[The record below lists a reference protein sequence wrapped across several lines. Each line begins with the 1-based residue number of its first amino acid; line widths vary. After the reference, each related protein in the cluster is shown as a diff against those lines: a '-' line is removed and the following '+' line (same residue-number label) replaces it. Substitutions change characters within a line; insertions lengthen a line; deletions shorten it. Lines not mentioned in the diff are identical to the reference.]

1 MLYSIYQW
9 WYEAQQSGAEWADT
23 FSFLNI
29 FQYLTVRA
37 ALACFMAFGLS
48 LWLGPRVIR
57 RLISLKVGQPI
68 RTAEEV
74 HKLHELHGAKAGTPT
89 MGGVMILGTV
99 TLAVLICGQIWNPY
113 VAVTMFVML
122 GLGALGFMDDYTK
135 VKLKNSDGV
144 SSRFKLAWQACVA
157 TLAAVFLYF
166 GSGVEGTE
174 MKDEAA
180 KVELI
185 SDGTDVAAA
194 QEAGVTFPLKE
205 EQLPKENAFWIKTD
219 NGAEHMPISAVGFPL
234 LKKPI
239 IDLWY
244 LAIPFFVIII
254 IGASNAVNLTDGLD
268 GLATGC
274 TITTCMAYAVIAYLA
289 GNIASY
295 DYLHIPF
302 NPQLSELTVFIL
314 ALVGAAFG
322 FLWFNSHPA
331 KVFMGDT
338 GSLAIGGAIGT
349 MAICTKQELLL
360 VIIGF
365 VFVMEAMSVI
375 LQVGSF
381 KLRGKRIF
389 AMAPIHHHFELRG
402 WHESQVIIRF
412 WIISIICAFIG
423 LSLLKVA

>member
-1 MLYSIYQW
+1 MLYYIYQLW
-9 WYEAQQSGAEWADT
+9 NEANIAGESWAET

-37 ALACFMAFGLS
+37 ALACLIAFGLS

-68 RTAEEV
+68 RSAAEV

-89 MGGVMILGTV
+89 MGGVMILGTI
-99 TLAVLICGQIWNPY
+99 TIAVLICGKIWNPF
-113 VAVTMFVML
+113 VAITMFVLL
-122 GLGALGFMDDYTK
+122 GLGALGFLDDYTK
-135 VKLKNSDGV
+135 VKKKNSEGV
-144 SSRFKLAWQACVA
+144 SSKFKLVWQAGVA
-157 TLAAVFLYF
+157 AITACFLFFNTGIEGEELALEKAKIESLANAKK
-166 GSGVEGTE
+166 GVEF
-174 MKDEAA
+174 KD
-180 KVELI
+180 
-185 SDGTDVAAA
+185 SD
-194 QEAGVTFPLKE
+194 
-205 EQLPKENAFWIKTD
+205 LPRMNAFWYENKD
-219 NGAEHMPISAVGFPL
+219 GSAEHTPISALSVPI
-234 LKKPI
+234 LKKPLL
-239 IDLWY
+239 DLSY
-244 LAIPFFVIII
+244 LAIPFFIIII

-268 GLATGC
+268 GLAAGC
-274 TITTCMAYAVIAYLA
+274 TITTCIAYAVIAYLA
-289 GNIASY
+289 GNIVSF
-295 DYLHIPF
+295 DRIHIPF
-302 NPQLSELTVFIL
+302 NPQLSELAVFIL
-314 ALVGAAFG
+314 AMVGAAFG
-322 FLWFNSHPA
+322 FLWFNCHPA

-365 VFVMEAMSVI
+365 VFVMEAVSVI

-412 WIISIICAFIG
+412 WIISIVCAFVG
-423 LSLLKVA
+423 LALLKLV

>member
-1 MLYSIYQW
+1 MLYLIYQW
-9 WYEAQQSGAEWADT
+9 WNEANQAGASWAET

-29 FQYLTVRA
+29 FKYLTVRA
-37 ALACFMAFGLS
+37 ALACLIAFGLS

-89 MGGVMILGTV
+89 MGGVMILGTI
-99 TLAVLICGQIWNPY
+99 TIAVFLCGQIWNPF
-113 VAVTMFVML
+113 VGVTMFVML
-122 GLGALGFMDDYTK
+122 GLGALGFMDDYAK
-135 VKLKNSDGV
+135 VKKKNSEGV
-144 SSRFKLAWQACVA
+144 SSRFKLGWQAVVSAC
-157 TLAAVFLYF
+157 AALFLYI
-166 GSGVEGTE
+166 STGVEG
-174 MKDEAA
+174 EALADQQA
-180 KVELI
+180 KVEYKA
-185 SDGTDVAAA
+185 STDRVK
-194 QEAGVTFPLKE
+194 QMEGIDIPR
-205 EQLPKENAFWIKTD
+205 ENAFWVKD
-219 NGAEHMPISAVGFPL
+219 KEGKAEHMPISSLGIPL
-234 LKKPI
+234 VKRPI
-239 IDLWY
+239 LDLSY
-244 LAIPFFVIII
+244 LAIPFFMIII

-274 TITTCMAYAVIAYLA
+274 TITTCIAYAVIAYLA
-289 GNIASY
+289 GNIISFSHI
-295 DYLHIPF
+295 HIPF
-302 NPQLSELTVFIL
+302 NPQLSELAVFIM
-314 ALVGAAFG
+314 AMAGASFG
-322 FLWFNSHPA
+322 FLWFNCHPA

-338 GSLAIGGAIGT
+338 GSLAIGGSIGT
-349 MAICTKQELLL
+349 MAICTKQEILL

-365 VFVMEAMSVI
+365 VFVMEAVSVI

-423 LSLLKVA
+423 LSLLKLV